1 MSYTTFDIQFDA
13 TFGDGI
19 PVTDKDDPL
28 DQIKDIL
35 EQAGEFNLWTVT
47 EDSTFDYKFD
57 ITFGG
62 SEPIEPTIL
71 KWWDRSQSERGP
83 GQGQPPEI
91 YLYRETTQ
99 NHERFSADA
108 EHVTESGS
116 VTLFVYS
123 FSEAITRQYLNDA
136 KRLLEEYMSDNYR
149 GTNLHTIEP
158 EESNDYRPEHLT
170 QTTDH
175 YVESYTVGYRDY
187 RSSGL

>member
-1 MSYTTFDIQFDA
+1 MSYTQFDIQFDA

-28 DQIKDIL
+28 DQIIDIL
-35 EQAGEFNLWTVT
+35 EQAGEFGLWTIT
-47 EDSTFDYKFD
+47 EDSTFDYTFD

-62 SEPIEPTIL
+62 SDPIQPTIL
-71 KWWDRSQSERGP
+71 KWWDRPQSERGP

-91 YLYRETTQ
+91 YLYRDTTQ
-99 NHERFSADA
+99 TTERFSVDADNVI
-108 EHVTESGS
+108 ETGS
-116 VTLFVYS
+116 ITLFVYS
-123 FSEAITRQYLNDA
+123 LSEEITHQYLQDA

-158 EESNDYRPEHLT
+158 EESNDYRAEHLT

-175 YVESYTVGYRDY
+175 FVESYTVGYRDY
-187 RSSGL
+187 RSSGM